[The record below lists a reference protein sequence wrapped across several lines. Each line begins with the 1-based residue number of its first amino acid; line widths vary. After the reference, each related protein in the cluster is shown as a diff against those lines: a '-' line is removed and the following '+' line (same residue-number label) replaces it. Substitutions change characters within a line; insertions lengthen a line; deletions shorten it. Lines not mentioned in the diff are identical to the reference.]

1 MSSPPSAS
9 SGTATPAAIILAAG
23 VGKRFGGELANR
35 PKALL
40 EVGGETLI
48 ARLVRQLRAAGV
60 ARIAVVVGWGGDAI
74 ADAMATSGVEIV
86 RNPDFRRGAILSL
99 WCARALLD
107 GPALVMDAD
116 VFGPDEMVA
125 RLVRSPHASCF
136 LLDGR
141 ATPSGEEQMLHVRGG
156 LVRDIARIPRGEHE
170 LLGESVG
177 FLKLDAPAARLL
189 RELIGARVSRGD
201 VDLEHEEVYPE
212 LLARVEVGY
221 ERADD
226 LAWTEIDFPEDLARA
241 REIAAELGATGAR
254 TSSGPGSGAGSSS
267 R

>member
-1 MSSPPSAS
+1 VSA
-9 SGTATPAAIILAAG
+9 PCAIILAAG
-23 VGKRFGGELANR
+23 VGKRFGGEHSDR

-40 EVGGETLI
+40 EAGGETLV

-60 ARIAVVVGWGGDAI
+60 SRVAVVVGWGGDAI
-74 ADAMATSGVEIV
+74 AEALAGLGVEIV

-99 WCARALLD
+99 WCARELLD

-116 VFGPDEMVA
+116 VFGPDEMIA
-125 RLVRSPHASCF
+125 RLVRSKHESCF

-141 ATPSGEEQMLHVRGG
+141 VEPSGEEQMLHVRGG
-156 LVRDIARIPRGEHE
+156 LVRDIARRPRGEHE

-177 FLKLDAPAARLL
+177 FLKLAAPAARLL
-189 RELIGARVSRGD
+189 RELIEARVARGD
-201 VDLEHEEVYPE
+201 VDLEHEEVYPD
-212 LLARVEVGY
+212 LLARAEVGY

-241 REIAAELGATGAR
+241 REIAARLAGQ
-254 TSSGPGSGAGSSS
+254 GP